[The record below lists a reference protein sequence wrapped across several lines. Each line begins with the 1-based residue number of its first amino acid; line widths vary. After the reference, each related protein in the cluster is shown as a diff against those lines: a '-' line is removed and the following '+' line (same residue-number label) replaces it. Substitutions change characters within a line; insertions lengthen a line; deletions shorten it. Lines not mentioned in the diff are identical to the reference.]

1 MNAKNSKE
9 KSKTDWDRLAKMP
22 DKDIDYSE
30 IPQVDQN
37 FFKTGK
43 LRLPKAKPLISIR
56 IDEDVLNWFKDQGP
70 GYQTRINAVLRM
82 YKDAHTS

>member
-1 MNAKNSKE
+1 
-9 KSKTDWDRLAKMP
+9 MP